1 MKFLNRMVCHSKT
14 SFVCVFVKM
23 NKTKAGRKNG

>member
-1 MKFLNRMVCHSKT
+1 MSINKT
-14 SFVCVFVKM
+14 KASGKSGFVRISVKM